1 MAIYGFIGTGNMG
14 SAMARA
20 ARRALSGQEV
30 LLANRTPAKAEAL
43 ARELDCR
50 VGSNADVALE
60 ADYIFL
66 GVKPQM
72 MAEMLAGIAPVLAQ
86 RKSRFILVSLAAG
99 LTMSR
104 LQELA
109 GGNYPVMRI
118 LPNTPAAIGAGMVFY
133 TMGPDISDAEAHD
146 FLDTMSGAG
155 RFAPLPEH
163 LIDAG
168 SSVAGC
174 GPAFA
179 AMFLE
184 ALADGGVACVPGG
197 RPNLRSPDDA
207 GNGTAGSDVQ
217 PAHRCAERCRLFSRW
232 IYHSGRAGSGGS
244 RLPRCRDGRG
254 HCRLGKE
261 RRSGQIIPAGRKKLS
276 GPFFTLFHLQNTK
289 PGRKPS
295 FRPGFQ
301 FF

>member
-50 VGSNADVALE
+50 VGSNADVAQE

-184 ALADGGVACVPGG
+184 ALADGGVACGLSRADARTFAAQMMLGTAQLALTSNQHTSALKDAVCSPGG
-197 RPNLRSPDDA
+197 STIQGVRVLEEAGFRGAVMDA
-207 GNGTAGSDVQ
+207 VIAAWEKSAD
-217 PAHRCAERCRLFSRW
+217 
-232 IYHSGRAGSGGS
+232 
-244 RLPRCRDGRG
+244 
-254 HCRLGKE
+254 LGK
-261 RRSGQIIPAGRKKLS
+261 
-276 GPFFTLFHLQNTK
+276 
-289 PGRKPS
+289 
-295 FRPGFQ
+295 
-301 FF
+301 